1 MAKRNVPK
9 GMMLMVHKDFQDREP
24 ALVLIKMFENVWK
37 EKGWEKFTEP
47 DLSKVTV
54 PPSSPEGQDKPSSKP
69 GN

>member
-9 GMMLMVHKDFQDREP
+9 GMMLMVHKDFQDRTP
-24 ALVLIKMFENVWK
+24 ALVLTQMFEDVWK

-47 DLSKVTV
+47 NLPEATVLS
-54 PPSSPEGQDKPSSKP
+54 SSPSGVEKPSSKP